1 MNARQKTCWTGRRG
15 IALLVTLIFLTLFAC
30 LAVAIAA
37 SADANL
43 TIAHNRIE
51 GQQALALAGTG
62 LQLIQKSIG
71 GMSVSGVVDAAGMH
85 TLIRDHLAAD
95 FATSTMLD
103 THFITIGPDGV
114 TVPMVAL
121 TRTDGRQGFVT
132 LSVEASGGATDST
145 TVTIS
150 STANFGSAR
159 RAASY
164 NMTVQR
170 GNTVMADYGIA
181 SRSPI
186 QMTGNATILGAD
198 DPADASV
205 LSATYSTTNAIQLNG
220 NVQIAGDAA
229 VVNPD
234 GRIRKVGNVII
245 GGDQV
250 IGAAEP
256 EWPQVDIS
264 CFKPFA
270 THTYSG
276 TGSGD
281 LILSNVR
288 IPPNTNPTFSGN
300 VVILGVLYIQPP
312 NKVTFS
318 GNASIV
324 GVIVADEPTS
334 DNLTANQIKFTGN
347 ASSAGVENLPA
358 GADYNGLR
366 DLTGSFLLAPGFS
379 TQFSGNFNTI
389 NGCMVASEFKFSG
402 NAAGRVLGGIVNLRD
417 SVVQLS
423 GEANLVVDRQDPNEH
438 PAGIV
443 SSTRLVCVSGSYSE

>member
-95 FATSTMLD
+95 FAASTMLD

-114 TVPMVAL
+114 TVPIVAL

-132 LSVEASGGATDST
+132 LSVQSSGGATDST

-159 RAASY
+159 RAAFY

-170 GNTVMADYGIA
+170 GQTVLADYGIA

-186 QMTGNATILGAD
+186 QMTGNASILGAD
-198 DPADASV
+198 DPADGNI
-205 LSATYSTTNAIQLNG
+205 LSATYSTTNAIQLTG

-234 GRIRKVGNVII
+234 GRIRKVGAVTI
-245 GGDQV
+245 GGDQI

-276 TGSGD
+276 GGSGD

-288 IPPNTNPTFSGN
+288 IPPNTNPNFSGN
-300 VVILGVLYIQPP
+300 VVILGVVYIQPP

-318 GNASIV
+318 GNTSII
-324 GVIVADEPTS
+324 GVIVADEPPV

-347 ASSAGVENLPA
+347 VSTAGVENLPP

-379 TQFSGNFNTI
+379 TQFTGNFNTV
-389 NGCMVASEFKFSG
+389 NGCMVASEFKFTG
-402 NAAGRVLGGIVNLRD
+402 NAGGRLLGGLVNLRD
-417 SVVQLS
+417 SVVQLTGNAS
-423 GEANLVVDRQDPNEH
+423 LVIDRQDASEH

-443 SSTRLVCVSGSYSE
+443 SSTKLVCVSGSYSE